1 MTSEIA
7 SLVRGGTHQGRRKL
21 MDYED
26 KIIIDKGFW
35 LTGPMHCWRCS
46 RVTSVTAMVV
56 AQGLEAVGD
65 EMVSI
70 DEPMF
75 VTSIWDLPEP
85 LVKQLETV
93 NPSAIFP
100 NEGPEEG
107 YIVGNRCGNCEA
119 YIGELWLTEP
129 GGPLQPNEAAALAKL
144 SATPLAVTPF
154 CLYEAATGYASGL
167 GEVMAEVLKRT

>member
-46 RVTSVTAMVV
+46 KVTSVTAMVV

-75 VTSIWDLPEP
+75 VTSICDLPEP

-93 NPSAIFP
+93 NPNAIFP

-107 YIVGNRCGNCEA
+107 SSSEI
-119 YIGELWLTEP
+119 
-129 GGPLQPNEAAALAKL
+129 AAATAKPISASFGSPNQAAL
-144 SATPLAVTPF
+144 SNQMRLPP
-154 CLYEAATGYASGL
+154 S
-167 GEVMAEVLKRT
+167 RS